1 MVTLLITSVLVIGLI
16 AIAIYFWQKPAKATQ
31 TIELPPPPVA
41 VLFSNPE
48 PAQIAAT
55 EERPLIESAAVQDT
69 DERQAKRQLAED
81 FFEKWRQSPDRNS
94 TAEMLHLA
102 AIADDA
108 ETYDKAAELA
118 LSMWESGRIPDL
130 SAAELQNLL
139 NGEFWL
145 LSSNTRN
152 SGAGFVLKR
161 TLSRAKRELE
171 RANNPTNRSTASS

>member
-16 AIAIYFWQKPAKATQ
+16 AIAIYFWQKPATARE

-41 VLFSNPE
+41 GLFSNPE
-48 PAQIAAT
+48 PVQVAAT
-55 EERPLIESAAVQDT
+55 EERLLTESPAVQDS
-69 DERQAKRQLAED
+69 DERHAKRQLAEESI
-81 FFEKWRQSPDRNS
+81 EKWQQSPHRNS

-102 AIADDA
+102 AISDDA

-118 LSMWESGRIPDL
+118 LNAWQSGRLRDV

-139 NGEFWL
+139 NSEFWL

-171 RANNPTNRSTASS
+171 TANNPTNRSTASS